1 MSEMKTLRE
10 ICERTGASR
19 RAIQGYE
26 KAGLVKPVGRNKY
39 GYLLY
44 DDCEENRIR
53 KIRFLQKLGFTIR
66 EIRMMTQMEK
76 EERLNQL
83 KKKIQLMEEDIS
95 NKSALIEEA
104 KKIIQKMEEEKL

>member
-10 ICERTGASR
+10 ICERTGAPR

-44 DDCEENRIR
+44 DDGEEEKIR
-53 KIRFLQKLGFTIR
+53 KIRFLQRIGFTVR
-66 EIRMMTQMEK
+66 EIEVIFRDDDETVREKLLARVKAMEDETRDK
-76 EERLNQL
+76 MELIE
-83 KKKIQLMEEDIS
+83 KTKKILEE
-95 NKSALIEEA
+95 
-104 KKIIQKMEEEKL
+104 M